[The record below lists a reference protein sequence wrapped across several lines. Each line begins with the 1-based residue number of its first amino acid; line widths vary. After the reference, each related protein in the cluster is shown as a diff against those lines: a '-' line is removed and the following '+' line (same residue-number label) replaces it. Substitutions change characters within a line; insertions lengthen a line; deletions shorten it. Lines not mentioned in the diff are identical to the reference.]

1 MAFKMKGYQ
10 AHGKSPMKVGGKWS
24 NWMANRQQFI
34 GDEIEARR
42 KKFALMDAAVA
53 KAKSGEGDNGDD
65 NKKDTET
72 FQSYNSIIAIKDYKK
87 GKTTLD
93 YYYWNF
99 SRTTSKY
106 RNLFLNETTKET
118 VKKVKDGIYKLA
130 NLNK

>member
-1 MAFKMKGYQ
+1 M
-10 AHGKSPMKVGGKWS
+10 
-24 NWMANRQQFI
+24 I
-34 GDEIEARR
+34 
-42 KKFALMDAAVA
+42 
-53 KAKSGEGDNGDD
+53 KAKNIISDRGNPITNQIIIDD

-72 FQSYNSIIAIKDYKK
+72 FQSYNSIIVIKDYKK

>member
-1 MAFKMKGYQ
+1 MIKASNIISDKGNPITNQ
-10 AHGKSPMKVGGKWS
+10 IIITDK
-24 NWMANRQQFI
+24 
-34 GDEIEARR
+34 
-42 KKFALMDAAVA
+42 
-53 KAKSGEGDNGDD
+53 
-65 NKKDTET
+65 KKDTET

-93 YYYWNF
+93 DYYWNY

-106 RNLFLNETTKET
+106 RNIFLNETTKET